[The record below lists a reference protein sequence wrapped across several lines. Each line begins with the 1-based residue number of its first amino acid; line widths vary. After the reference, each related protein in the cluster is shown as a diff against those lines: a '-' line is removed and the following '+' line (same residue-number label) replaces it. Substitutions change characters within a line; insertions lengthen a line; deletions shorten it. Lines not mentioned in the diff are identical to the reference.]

1 MFINLKLLTFNLTST
16 LLLLIFLCLGSQN
29 LEKRYKLDFFVNETV
44 QLPIGFLVGTSFTIG
59 FLSGGLASIL
69 MNINIEAKK

>member
-1 MFINLKLLTFNLTST
+1 MFLRLRLLTLNVATAI
-16 LLLLIFLCLGSQN
+16 LLVFFLCLGSQN
-29 LEKRYKLDFFVNETV
+29 LKKKHNLNLLFNQTV
-44 QLPIGFLVGTSFTIG
+44 PLPIGFLVGTSFTIG